1 MPSLDRNLSML
12 FTLNL
17 AVSISTQLIQPL
29 FPLYLEGLHAT
40 EMEIGLVIAL
50 SSVAAT
56 ALMLPSGLLIDR
68 VGKRRM
74 LLLSVTLAT
83 FPTAILSVIGD
94 WRMVIPF
101 AMILNASFSFFIP
114 ARMALIA
121 ESTTPENRATLFGL
135 MNIAWPIGGIVGPVM
150 SGYLVE
156 RFGWSLNFLVSAAI
170 IAVSIIPTALLR
182 EERAEPA
189 VTAPDAPRVSLLDRR
204 YLPSMV
210 LFFAFHFVMTTGIG
224 GVNMILPLFLKN
236 RFHLSYSLIGLFF
249 TSTSVVTLLTQIP
262 SGYLADRYGRKRLL
276 VACIAAI
283 PILIGVWP
291 LIDSWILLMVLFTA
305 AFGLWSMT
313 WPSTLALLS
322 DSVPA
327 EVIGTAFG
335 VRMTGIRLGFTVG
348 PILAGFLYS
357 AHGPSAPFLAAALF
371 HLLGIPLAL
380 LFRDNQGAA
389 DEIDPQGMETDH
401 PAEKAPPSAVTTQK
415 HGSHPVS
422 NPLNPGHNDKSQLD

>member
-50 SSVAAT
+50 SSLAAT

-74 LLLSVTLAT
+74 LLLSVILAT
-83 FPTAILSVIGD
+83 FPTAILSVVGD

-101 AMILNASFSFFIP
+101 SMILNASFSFFIP

-121 ESTTPENRATLFGL
+121 ESATPENRATLFGL
-135 MNIAWPIGGIVGPVM
+135 MNIAWPIGGIVSPVM

-189 VTAPDAPRVSLLDRR
+189 VTASDAPRVSLLDRR

-224 GVNMILPLFLKN
+224 GFNMILPLFLKN
-236 RFHLSYSLIGLFF
+236 RFHLSYSFIGLFF

-262 SGYLADRYGRKRLL
+262 SGYLSDRYGRKRLL

-357 AHGPSAPFLAAALF
+357 AHGSSAPFLAAALF